1 MTSIIKVNEIQDAGG
16 NTILSSNGTG
26 TFTSNLPSSDNTPAF
41 HATMSTQTLSDGSD
55 TLLNFDTVVF
65 DTNSNY
71 DTTNKRFTPTVS
83 GKYFI
88 HASLL
93 YSKASSV
100 AGVQVRVRKN
110 GSDAFRTL
118 QAHFYGN
125 DTQNYMASGIISC
138 NGSGDYIDVS
148 AQQDSGSSVDVDGS
162 TTFTFFQG
170 YKLIGA

>member
-1 MTSIIKVNEIQDAGG
+1 
-16 NTILSSNGTG
+16 
-26 TFTSNLPSSDNTPAF
+26 
-41 HATMSTQTLSDGSD
+41 MSTQTLSDGSD

-170 YKLIGA
+170 YKLIGV